1 MKGVRIEMKKVQ
13 MKGVVVPNDYK
24 DVFDWMN
31 QDSFSPLNIQNQLDD
46 ADGEDITLEINSPGG
61 YVDAGSEIYTALKE
75 YPGKVTANIVGQA
88 CSAASWIALAADHV
102 AMSPTAQMMIH
113 RASGSAQGNV
123 DDVNSQA
130 NALNE
135 LDQSFV
141 DLYAKRTGKTKDEIY
156 DMMKSNTWMNAK
168 TAKANG
174 FIDEIMFENEAPTVV
189 NATGGLILNDQMISK
204 IKNLLHSESSDD
216 TKPTKNKNEKQK
228 TKGQSKKDL
237 SLLLWE

>member
-31 QDSFSPLNIQNQLDD
+31 KDSFSPLSIQNQLDD

-75 YPGKVTANIVGQA
+75 YPGKVTANIVGKA

-113 RASGSAQGNV
+113 RASGIAQGNV

-216 TKPTKNKNEKQK
+216 TKPTKK
-228 TKGQSKKDL
+228 
-237 SLLLWE
+237 